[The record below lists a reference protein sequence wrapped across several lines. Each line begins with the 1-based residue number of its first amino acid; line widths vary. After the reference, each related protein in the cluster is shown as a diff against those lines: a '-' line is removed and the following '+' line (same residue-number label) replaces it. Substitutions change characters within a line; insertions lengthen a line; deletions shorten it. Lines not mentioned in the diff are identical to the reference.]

1 MPPAGLDPLEAM
13 EAMSKDGAASAAAL
27 LMPWPPLTAPFCS
40 IVLRIPVL
48 PWNGGQSPS
57 SPCGEATSCPPPV
70 PSLPF
75 RAHSGP
81 IPPIPSRSTFE
92 QQSGLHAM
100 FAQTG
105 SLRQQSYASLLQA
118 LVCPV
123 IRQCTL
129 FTSNRCTYQAAEAP
143 FLPLD
148 YIRYSSTFPAHRHP
162 PL

>member
-1 MPPAGLDPLEAM
+1 
-13 EAMSKDGAASAAAL
+13 
-27 LMPWPPLTAPFCS
+27 
-40 IVLRIPVL
+40 
-48 PWNGGQSPS
+48 
-57 SPCGEATSCPPPV
+57 
-70 PSLPF
+70 
-75 RAHSGP
+75 
-81 IPPIPSRSTFE
+81 
-92 QQSGLHAM
+92 M

-129 FTSNRCTYQAAEAP
+129 FTSNRCTYQAADAWPGHAIANAGNMPPEAP